1 MIIIII
7 IVIIIIIMIITC
19 NWVDP
24 DTPILTGCEDVLPW
38 PETHIDDIDQIVF
51 DNDDF
56 DDLDDIDVDDDNNDD
71 DNDNNDDNN
80 DDNDNDNDAINLVEV
95 WHEWKW
101 SQ

>member
-1 MIIIII
+1 MIMI
-7 IVIIIIIMIITC
+7 IIIIIMIITC

-38 PETHIDDIDQIVF
+38 PETHIDDIDLILF

-56 DDLDDIDVDDDNNDD
+56 GDIDQNDVDDDNDD
-71 DNDNNDDNN
+71 G
-80 DDNDNDNDAINLVEV
+80 NDAINLGEV